1 MINTIIEK
9 IKNDY
14 EKQFQEKI
22 KNILLKKEK
31 SEYPISYLEG
41 VKNSIEDF
49 YLLFIKSKNIKNFL
63 NKINLI
69 NKNNESWVKCEY
81 NSVTPIKHNPL
92 IKYIKGKIYTG
103 KLFIEIIK
111 NNNRIL
117 IYILILNNKYINQ
130 NL

>member
-81 NSVTPIKHNPL
+81 NSVKKIKENKI